1 MKRLALGKGLE
12 ALIPGATD
20 SDEKSVTFDLAGQR
34 AILEI
39 PIERIAASPFQ
50 SRQAFDPGKLA
61 ELAESIKERG
71 MIQPVIVRPVN
82 DTYEL
87 IAGERRLKAVRKLN
101 WLTIPAVVI
110 E

>member
-12 ALIPGATD
+12 ALIPAGTD
-20 SDEKSVTFDLAGQR
+20 SDERIVTSDLRGQR

-39 PIERIAASPFQ
+39 PVEKIAASPFQ

-71 MIQPVIVRPVN
+71 MIQPVVIRPVN

-87 IAGERRLKAVRKLN
+87 IAGERRL
-101 WLTIPAVVI
+101 
-110 E
+110 